1 MSKIWYAVQMDHED
15 NDWGNGSFDKQEA
28 IREARRIGA
37 KIIAEIDGDVCIDE
51 YEVPPR
57 PYSELIRN
65 YAGMSRAEFSRKYQ
79 IPVRTLEEWDAD
91 RRDPSKWVMDLLA
104 RVVIEDKFKNTAR
117 LKEYVVAVV
126 SQTDTWET
134 TYTNSFT
141 DAVIEAKH
149 ELRNARDGETVELR
163 IYDTLDDVDYYTIDF
178 I

>member
-28 IREARRIGA
+28 IKEARRIGA

-65 YAGMSRAEFSRKYQ
+65 YAGMSRAEFSRKYH

-91 RRDPSKWVMDLLA
+91 RRDPSDWVIDLLA
-104 RVVIEDKFKNTAR
+104 RVVIDDKLKTAKFK
-117 LKEYVVAVV
+117 EFVVAVEGPTNV
-126 SQTDTWET
+126 WENT
-134 TYTNSFT
+134 VTNSFT
-141 DAVIEAKH
+141 DAVIEARF
-149 ELRNARDGETVELR
+149 ELQRARDGETVELR
-163 IYDTLDDVDYYTIDF
+163 MYDTLDDVDYYTINF

>member
-28 IREARRIGA
+28 IKEARRIGA

-65 YAGMSRAEFSRKYQ
+65 YAGMSRAEFSRKYH

-91 RRDPSKWVMDLLA
+91 RRDPSDWMMDLLA
-104 RVVIEDKFKNTAR
+104 RVVIDDKLKTAKFK
-117 LKEYVVAVV
+117 EFVVAVV
-126 SQTDTWET
+126 SQTDTWEN

-141 DAVIEAKH
+141 DAVIEARF
-149 ELRNARDGETVELR
+149 ETGRARDGETVELR